1 MKIHDIREMKTQE
14 LKHQLDEEQKNLI
27 DLRFQNQL
35 KQLTNTSKLKLVKK
49 DVARIKTVL
58 RERELAEQKEMPPE
72 KGAAK

>member
-1 MKIHDIREMKTQE
+1 MKIHDIREMKTEE

-49 DVARIKTVL
+49 DVARIKTF
-58 RERELAEQKEMPPE
+58 
-72 KGAAK
+72 

>member
-1 MKIHDIREMKTQE
+1 MKIHDIREMKTEE

-35 KQLTNTSKLKLVKK
+35 KQLTNSSKLKLVKK
-49 DVARIKTVL
+49 NVARIKTVL
-58 RERELAEQKEMPPE
+58 RERELSEQKEMPPE

>member
-1 MKIHDIREMKTQE
+1 MKIHDIREMKTEE

-58 RERELAEQKEMPPE
+58 RERELTERKEMPPE